1 MAEAGGVARLA
12 LEALD
17 ELLVARVALVQ
28 HLQRD
33 LAAELLVLGEVH
45 LGHPARAELAQDPVA
60 AVEQPADQAVF
71 EVSVPLA
78 PVLSFDA
85 GGRIACISCFAIGA
99 AIAPPKP
106 LFWLSTTTAPAT
118 TGSSAG
124 AKKMNQA
131 S

>member
-1 MAEAGGVARLA
+1 MAEARGVPRLA
-12 LEALD
+12 LEPLD
-17 ELLVARVALVQ
+17 ELLVARVPLVQ

-33 LAAELLVLGEVH
+33 LPAELLVLGEVH
-45 LGHPARAELAQDPVA
+45 LGHPARAELAHDQVA
-60 AVEQPADQAVF
+60 AVEQPADQRVVEIQWPWLYGLVF
-71 EVSVPLA
+71 
-78 PVLSFDA
+78 DG

-106 LFWLSTTTAPAT
+106 LCWFSTTTAPAT
-118 TGSSAG
+118 TGLSAG